1 MEKFHQYSIRLGFSS
16 QDAEKI
22 KIAGLKKYISNQLSA
37 KNELTEPMFISDSPK
52 TSEAL
57 RVLRETLENDDK
69 PDHNINQ
76 YLNEKNLSW
85 KAFLVERYYTTEN
98 PLREKINLFFQNH
111 FVVTCQS
118 VRFPYWIY
126 LHYKTINDYS
136 TGNYKI
142 LVKEMLYSNAIL
154 KYLDNQQNKKGSVNE
169 NLGRELLELFTL
181 GEGNYTETDIKN
193 AALALAGLG
202 YGEEK
207 GKYRKA
213 ATDNSV
219 KMFLGKSGDFDVID
233 IVDIIF
239 EQKSTAEYLSEK
251 VLKWFF
257 YDNPG
262 KELVTEYAS
271 VLRRLNY
278 ELAPFFQTL
287 LEKECLKNVTG
298 TQIKNPLQWSIQVF
312 KDLNLQPNY
321 QLLVMFLKS
330 QSMDLYDQPNVKGW
344 KGGQD
349 WMTSQIFTS
358 RNQLIDFLIDG
369 NPQMERQ
376 FKRRIEKIDG
386 STFSFKP
393 DLVVKNAKSA
403 YTIINELVSK
413 TVYESNKQMDAELDE
428 VLKYDFDP
436 ESENA
441 KQSILNVYQYL
452 AKSPEFQII

>member
-1 MEKFHQYSIRLGFSS
+1 MEKFHQYSIRLGFST
-16 QDAEKI
+16 QEADKI
-22 KIAGLKKYISNQLSA
+22 KSVGLKKFITHQLNA
-37 KNELTEPMFISDSPK
+37 KNDLAEPMFISDSPK
-52 TSEAL
+52 TSQAL
-57 RVLRETLENDDK
+57 KELREKLEADDK

-76 YLNEKNLSW
+76 YLNEKHLFW
-85 KAFLVERYYTTEN
+85 KAFLVERFYTTEN

-118 VRFPYWIY
+118 VRFPYWIF

-136 TGNYKI
+136 IGNYKT
-142 LVKEMLYSNAIL
+142 LVKEMLFSNAIL
-154 KYLDNQQNKKGSVNE
+154 KYLDNQQNKKGSINE

-181 GEGNYTETDIKN
+181 GEGNYTEADIKN

-202 YGEEK
+202 YGDEK

-219 KMFLGKSGDFDVID
+219 KTFLGKSGDFDALD

-251 VLKWFF
+251 VLRWFF
-257 YDNPG
+257 YDTPK
-262 KELVTEYAS
+262 KELVTEYANI
-271 VLRRLNY
+271 LRQSNY

-287 LEKECLKNVTG
+287 LEKECLKNDTG
-298 TQIKNPLQWSIQVF
+298 TQIKNPLQWGIQVF

-321 QLLVMFLKS
+321 QFLVMFLKS

-369 NPQMERQ
+369 NPQMEKQ
-376 FKRRIEKIDG
+376 FKRRVEKIDG
-386 STFSFKP
+386 STINFKA
-393 DLVVKNAKSA
+393 DLMVKNKKSA
-403 YTIINELVSK
+403 YTIINELASR
-413 TVYESNKQMDAELDE
+413 TVYETNKQMDADLDE

-436 ESENA
+436 QSENA
-441 KQSILNVYQYL
+441 PQSILNVYQYL